1 MVRSYNMGLSYR
13 PRFSFDI
20 TEEQQNRKNRL
31 GLTHGIQK
39 AVFQVILDDFMDL
52 VEQHGQMVCGIIID
66 RRVRPRD
73 ILPSLS
79 QSAKKAGD

>member
-1 MVRSYNMGLSYR
+1 MTFDYR

-20 TEEQQNRKNRL
+20 TEAQHERKNRL

-52 VEQHGQMVCGIIID
+52 VEQHGQMICGIIID

-73 ILPSLS
+73 ILPSLT